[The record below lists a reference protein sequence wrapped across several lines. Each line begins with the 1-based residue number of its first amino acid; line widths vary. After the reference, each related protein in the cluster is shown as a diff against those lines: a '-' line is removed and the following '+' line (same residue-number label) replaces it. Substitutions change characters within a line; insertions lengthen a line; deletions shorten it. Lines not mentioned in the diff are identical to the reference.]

1 MRAEFH
7 ERFTY
12 TLVEVYF
19 RATTLGFGI
28 TSMASNGHQRSG
40 DLRYRTR
47 RRGVTLKKWI
57 VLALAAVLA
66 LGLVGCGNTSE
77 PAATGTEPAAEEL
90 TGSINVEGSDTMV
103 NLGQAWAEVFQTEN
117 PGVMISLKGG
127 GSGTGI
133 AALINGTVDFANA
146 SRQMKDEE
154 IDRGPG
160 QGRRAGRDRGRQG
173 RIAVVVNPANTV
185 TALTLDQLGKIYRGE
200 ITNWKDVGG
209 ADKAIVLLSRDS
221 SSGTYEYFKE
231 EVVGKDERTRVRQ
244 GGEAPSVHASHRG
257 RDQGQPGRHRL
268 HRPGLR
274 HPGRQGARDRR
285 DGGVARDR
293 ARRQPTCSPAAST
306 CTATAS
312 RPTFRRPTST
322 GF

>member
-1 MRAEFH
+1 M
-7 ERFTY
+7 
-12 TLVEVYF
+12 
-19 RATTLGFGI
+19 
-28 TSMASNGHQRSG
+28 
-40 DLRYRTR
+40 
-47 RRGVTLKKWI
+47 KKWI

-77 PAATGTEPAAEEL
+77 PAATGTEPAAAEL

-146 SRQMKDEE
+146 SRQMKPEE
-154 IDRGPG
+154 ITEA
-160 QGRRAGRDRGRQG
+160 QGKGVEPVETEVAKDG
-173 RIAVVVNPANTV
+173 IAVVVNPANTV
-185 TALTLDQLGKIYRGE
+185 TALTMDQLGKIYRGE

-231 EVVGKDERTRVRQ
+231 EVVGKEKEYAKAAKLLPSTQAIVDETKANPDAIGYIGLGYVTPDVKVLEIDGTAASLETALDGSYVLSR
-244 GGEAPSVHASHRG
+244 GLYMYSNGEPADVQKAYI
-257 RDQGQPGRHRL
+257 DWIL
-268 HRPGLR
+268 
-274 HPGRQGARDRR
+274 
-285 DGGVARDR
+285 
-293 ARRQPTCSPAAST
+293 SPAGQKVVEEQ
-306 CTATAS
+306 
-312 RPTFRRPTST
+312 
-322 GF
+322 GFVPLGK